1 MAKEAQTVVV
11 LGGGVGGLSAA
22 HELAERGFRV
32 RVFERKSRF
41 GGKARSLEVPNT
53 GSDGRRDLP
62 GEHGFRFFPNFYK
75 HVTDTMKRIP
85 YPGNPQGVFDNIVPG
100 TRGQIARDGKMSIIA
115 VARHPE
121 TLDDWFDTLKAVVDS
136 ASLGIPDDEVL
147 FYVDRLLT
155 LLTTCEARRV
165 AEYEKIPWWDF
176 IDAENKSA
184 AYQQFLARGMTRTM
198 VAMRAEEGSTRTVGY
213 VGLQLTLGLLK
224 IGDPMDRLLNGPTNE
239 VWIDPWIQ
247 YLQSLGVEFHN
258 EAKLVSFQMD
268 GSGISSVTLEM
279 NGSLQTLTGDYYVA
293 ALPAEAIAPLITA
306 EMKRAAPSI
315 ANIDKLRT
323 SWMNGLQFYLEHDVP
338 VVNGHTIYIDSP
350 WALTSVS
357 QRQFWR
363 RDQLKKYGD
372 GRLGGI
378 LSVDISDWNSPG
390 VLHGKPA
397 MQCTAEEIK
406 DEVWAQIK
414 AHLNVEGAQ
423 QLEDG
428 NLLGWFLDP
437 DIEFPNPSQVTNL
450 EPLLIN
456 TAGSLAYRPEAHT
469 EIPNLFLASDYVH
482 TYSDLA
488 CMEGANEAARR
499 ATNAIL
505 DQAGSSSHRAAL
517 WPLEEP
523 EFFKPMRDYDWLR
536 FRLGLPHAGLV
547 HHLHFPPARAAV
559 G

>member
-1 MAKEAQTVVV
+1 MSTGKTVII

-22 HELAERGFRV
+22 HELVERGFQV
-32 RVFERKSRF
+32 RVFERKTRY
-41 GGKARSLEVPNT
+41 GGKARSLEVPNS
-53 GSDGRRDLP
+53 GSPGRMNLP

-85 YPGNPQGVFDNIVPG
+85 YPGNPEGVFGNIVPG
-100 TRGQIARDGKMSIIA
+100 TRAQIARDGKMSIIA
-115 VARHPE
+115 VARYPL
-121 TLDDWFDTLKAVVDS
+121 TLDDWVTTLKAVVDG
-136 ASLGIPDDEVL
+136 AQLGIPDAEVL

-155 LLTTCEARRV
+155 LLTTCEERRV
-165 AEYEKIPWWDF
+165 AEYEKIAWWDF
-176 IDAENKSA
+176 IDAAHKSA
-184 AYQQFLARGMTRTM
+184 AYQQFLARGMTRSM
-198 VAMRAEEGSTRTVGY
+198 VAIRAEEGSARTVGY
-213 VGLQLTLGLLK
+213 IGLQLTLGLLQV
-224 IGDPMDRLLNGPTNE
+224 GNPVDHLLNGPTNE

-247 YLQSLGVEFHN
+247 YLKSRGVEVHN
-258 EAKLVSFQMD
+258 DARLVGFQMG
-268 GSGISSVTLEM
+268 GSQIASATVEM
-279 NGSLQTLTGDYYVA
+279 NGALQTVTGDYYVC
-293 ALPAEAIAPLITA
+293 ALPAEAIAPLLTP
-306 EMKRAAPSI
+306 EMKQSAPSI

-323 SWMNGLQFYLEHDVP
+323 NWMNGMQFYLEHDVP
-338 VVNGHTIYIDSP
+338 VVNGHSIYIDSP

-363 RDQLKKYGD
+363 DGQLQRYGD

-378 LSVDISDWNSPG
+378 LSVDISDWDAPG
-390 VLHGKPA
+390 ILYGKPA

-406 DEVWAQIK
+406 NEVWTQIK
-414 AHLNVEGAQ
+414 EHLDVDGAQ

-428 NLLGWFLDP
+428 NLLNWFLDP

-469 EIPNLFLASDYVH
+469 EIPNFYLASDYVH

-505 DQAGSSSHRAAL
+505 DREASSAPRAAL

-523 EFFKPMRDYDWLR
+523 EFFAPMREFDRLR
-536 FRLGLPHAGLV
+536 FRLGLPHASLPRD
-547 HHLHFPPARAAV
+547 LPLQWASAAAP
-559 G
+559 